1 MTYFC
6 LFYQRGKMANQTS
19 LKTGVVKS
27 VLSGDAVIIRG
38 QPKGGPPPEKQLCLS
53 NVTAPKLARRANPNI
68 KDSQETK
75 DEPYAWQAREFLRK
89 KLIGKEVSFS
99 IEYTAPGSGRA
110 YGCIYLGKGP
120 NAENVTESCVAE
132 GLVEVRRGGIK
143 PSDDQIHLIDM
154 EEAAKAAGK
163 GRWAKEQDPDAVRNV
178 TWVIE
183 NPLHFVDSHRQN
195 QIKAIIEHVRDGC
208 TVRAFLLPSFHY
220 VTVMLSGVKAPMI
233 KRIDDKDVPEP
244 FSAEAKYFTESRLLQ
259 REVSIIL
266 EGTSNQNFLGTV
278 LHPNGNIAEFLLKE
292 GFARCVDWSM
302 RVVTQG
308 TEKLRS
314 AEKEAKNKRIRLWKD
329 YTPSKANIV
338 PIEEKNLTGK
348 VVEVINADALVVK
361 SNDGKYK
368 KITLSSLRPPR
379 MADVKE
385 EDQPKDRRVR
395 PLYDIPYMFEARE
408 FLRKKLIGKKV
419 TVSIDYIKEANDGYP
434 EKICATVMIGSINI
448 AEALVSK
455 GFATVLRHRQDDDQR
470 SAHYDLLL
478 IAEQRAIK
486 NGKGVHSQKDKPI
499 HRVADLSGDVAKS
512 KQFLPFLQRAGRQTG
527 TVEFVA
533 SGSRIRLYL
542 PKETCLITFLLAGIT
557 CPRRA
562 RTGPGGPSESE
573 AYAEEA
579 LQYTKELCLQRE
591 VEVEVESVDKAGNF
605 IGWLFVDGQN
615 HSIKLV
621 ENGLSKVHF
630 TAERSNYYA
639 QLQVV
644 EEAAKKTKLKVWENF
659 VEQTTV
665 TVVEETERKT
675 NYKSVIVT
683 EYAKDLSFYAQHAE
697 TGPQLEK
704 LMDQLRAEIT
714 NDPPLPG
721 SYTPRQGD
729 MCAAKYIDGEWYRG
743 KVESVLKEKAS
754 ILFIDYGNKD
764 QLPISDLIALPP
776 GYHTL
781 PPQAHYYTLAMVT
794 LPKDEEASIEAIEA
808 LKSRILDQP
817 FVANTEYRVTGQE
830 FVTLLTSE
838 ARNDITKEL
847 VSEGLL
853 IVEARREKRL
863 QKLVEEYIKAQ
874 DAAKKSHLNLWRYG
888 DITEDDAKEF
898 GYQGY

>member
-1 MTYFC
+1 
-6 LFYQRGKMANQTS
+6 MANQTS
-19 LKTGVVKS
+19 LKSGVVKS

-38 QPKGGPPPEKQLCLS
+38 VPKGGPPPEKQLCLS
-53 NVTAPKLARRANPNI
+53 NVTAPKLARRANPNV

-89 KLIGKEVSFS
+89 KLIGKEVYFT

-110 YGCIYLGKGP
+110 YGCIYLGKGG

-143 PSDDQIHLIDM
+143 PSDDQTRLIDI
-154 EEAAKAAGK
+154 EDAAKAAGK
-163 GRWAKEQDPDAVRNV
+163 GLWAKEQSPDAVRDI
-178 TWVIE
+178 TWVID
-183 NPLHFVDSHRQN
+183 NPLHFVDSHHQN
-195 QIKAIIEHVRDGC
+195 PIKAIIEHVRDGC

-220 VTVMLSGVKAPMI
+220 VTVMLSGIKAPMI
-233 KRIDDKDVPEP
+233 KRIEDKDVPEP
-244 FSAEAKYFTESRLLQ
+244 YSEEAKYFTESRLLQ

-266 EGTSNQNFLGTV
+266 EGTSNQNFLGAV

-292 GFARCVDWSM
+292 GLARCVDWSM

-308 TEKLRS
+308 TEKLRAS
-314 AEKEAKNKRIRLWKD
+314 EKEAKEKHLRLWKD
-329 YTPSKANIV
+329 YVPNIATVV

-348 VVEVINADALVVK
+348 VVEVINADALLIK
-361 SNDGKYK
+361 TNDSKYK
-368 KITLSSLRPPR
+368 KITLSSIRPPR

-419 TVSIDYIKEANDGYP
+419 SVSIDYIKEANDSYP
-434 EKICATVMIGSINI
+434 EKTCGTVMIGNINI

-455 GFATVLRHRQDDDQR
+455 GFSTVLRHRQDDDQR
-470 SAHYDLLL
+470 SAHFDSLL
-478 IAEQRAIK
+478 IAESRAIK
-486 NGKGVHSQKDKPI
+486 NSKGVHSKKDNPI
-499 HRVADLSGDVAKS
+499 HRVADVSGDAAKS
-512 KQFLPFLQRAGRQTG
+512 RQFLPFLQRAGRSTG
-527 TVEFVA
+527 IVEFVA

-562 RTGPGGPSESE
+562 RTGPGGPGESE
-573 AYAEEA
+573 LYAEEA

-591 VEVEVESVDKAGNF
+591 VEVEVENVDKAGNF
-605 IGWLFVDGQN
+605 IGWLFVEGQN
-615 HSIKLV
+615 HSVKLV

-639 QLQVV
+639 QLQVA

-659 VEQTTV
+659 VEQPKV

-675 NYKSVIVT
+675 NYKPIIVT
-683 EYAKDLSFYAQHAE
+683 ELGKELSFYAQHTD

-704 LMDQLRAEIT
+704 LMEQLRAELI
-714 NDPPLPG
+714 NDLPLPG
-721 SYTPRQGD
+721 SYTPKQGD
-729 MCAAKYIDGEWYRG
+729 LCAAKYIDGEWYRG
-743 KVESVLKEKAS
+743 KVESVSKDKSS
-754 ILFIDYGNKD
+754 ILFIDYGNRDK
-764 QLPISDLIALPP
+764 LANADLVALPP

-781 PPQAHYYTLAMVT
+781 PPQAHSYTLALVM
-794 LPKDEEASIEAIEA
+794 LPKDEEARLEAVEG
-808 LKSRILDQP
+808 LKSRILDQQ
-817 FVANTEYRVTGQE
+817 FKVNVEYRITGTEY
-830 FVTLLTSE
+830 VTLMTPDLRT
-838 ARNDITKEL
+838 DIGKEL
-847 VSEGLL
+847 VSEGLV
-853 IVEARREKRL
+853 IVEPRREKRL